1 MRDLEQSVPAHCVRP
16 QQILVIEE
24 LKTTIKGSRS
34 NLFLFEGG
42 FIKERADGKA
52 KMKGTEGL
60 ERALSGIFGAGKTT
74 RKLSQ
79 VLAYGSSKG
88 TISYQEIREIIKDDP
103 EDILLMAEEWRLLLP
118 VRTAKSSSWEDRL
131 LLIKEGE
138 VYEIPNI
145 IRYLVREAL
154 QTPKWNPENAVI
166 ELFREF
172 GDPDWEQIPGL
183 VRSIA
188 EKATDHKIT
197 GNQIKKICLQFGLNN
212 RVDGLIA
219 ELKAAGIISPKLSS
233 IPEVIREGSPIYEL
247 NPSVAIG
254 LSP

>member
-1 MRDLEQSVPAHCVRP
+1 
-16 QQILVIEE
+16 
-24 LKTTIKGSRS
+24 
-34 NLFLFEGG
+34 
-42 FIKERADGKA
+42 
-52 KMKGTEGL
+52 MKGTEGL
-60 ERALSGIFGAGKTT
+60 ERTLSAIFGAGKTT

-79 VLAYGSSKG
+79 VLDYCLLKG
-88 TISYQEIREIIKDDP
+88 AISYQEIREIIKDDP
-103 EDILLMAEEWRLLLP
+103 EDILLMAQEWRLLLP

-145 IRYLVREAL
+145 IRCLVREAL
-154 QTPKWNPENAVI
+154 QTATWNPENAII
-166 ELFREF
+166 ELFKEF

-197 GNQIKKICLQFGLNN
+197 GNQIKKICLQFGLKN

-219 ELKAAGIISPKLSS
+219 ELKAAGIISPKLGS
-233 IPEVIREGSPIYEL
+233 IPDLLRARSPIYEL
-247 NPSVAIG
+247 NPSIII
-254 LSP
+254 